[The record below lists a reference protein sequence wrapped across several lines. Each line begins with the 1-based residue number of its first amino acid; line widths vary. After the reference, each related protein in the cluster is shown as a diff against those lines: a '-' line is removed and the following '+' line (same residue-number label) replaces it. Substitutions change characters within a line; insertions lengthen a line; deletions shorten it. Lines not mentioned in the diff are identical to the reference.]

1 VRAKH
6 TYSYAILRVVPR
18 VDRGEFINAG
28 IILWCPKLT
37 MLEAE
42 ILLDEE
48 RLKSIDPSIDMEE
61 IRNHLSIIPA
71 ICRGEDAGGAIAKM
85 PLAQRFGWLTATRS
99 TVIQTS
105 PVHMGQ
111 CEDPA
116 LIMKQLITR
125 LVFAPGKC

>member
-1 VRAKH
+1 MRAKH

-28 IILWCPKLT
+28 IILWCPKQNV
-37 MLEAE
+37 LEAE
-42 ILLDEE
+42 ILLDEK
-48 RLKSIDPSIDMEE
+48 RLKAIDPGIDMDEV
-61 IRNHLSIIPA
+61 RNHLSIIPA

-85 PLAQRFGWLTATRS
+85 PLTQRFGWLTATRS

-105 PVHMGQ
+105 PIHMGQ
-111 CEDPA
+111 CENTA

-125 LVFAPGKC
+125 LVQAPGKC